1 MKKLLCILLGCISMN
16 VYAHNC
22 GGEFDP
28 ISGSCRIIGPD
39 GRQIIYNSDPP
50 QSGNTQAPPPKKI
63 IRHIT
68 VNVPSKYG
76 ALAANEKTGSVGGAS
91 NADSLSEAKKAA
103 IRQCGEKGCKV
114 ITWARNGCIAAA
126 GGKLGKHWKLSK
138 AVEKPGESEAVA
150 MKRCKSTGASNCQI
164 IISESCSV
172 PDGMYN

>member
-1 MKKLLCILLGCISMN
+1 MKNFLILSLLSLFGS
-16 VYAHNC
+16 VTYAVDVTNGPLQHHPALCNYGYNLDCGHNN
-22 GGEFDP
+22 GA
-28 ISGSCRIIGPD
+28 
-39 GRQIIYNSDPP
+39 
-50 QSGNTQAPPPKKI
+50 TTPPKKI